1 MTVPRQPRK
10 QAPQRTPADR
20 AAALEEQTNKVRRRY
35 KTNLKTRRKFAIQ
48 GEEELVKD
56 MIIVLKLANYT
67 HSQIGSI
74 VGVSRGQVGEYLQD
88 EKLQAKMLH
97 LREALPAAALELGKA
112 YLIEA
117 VQAVVHVL
125 RTEKDNALVLKAA
138 SELFDRFGL
147 PKLTRQEA
155 VVENTNTFGDSDESL
170 ISKFRTATP
179 EMQEKAAQLHEMFE
193 EGLKN
198 ILTEGENGGANETD

>member
-1 MTVPRQPRK
+1 MTTPRK
-10 QAPQRTPADR
+10 SVRRTPADR
-20 AAALEEQTNKVRRRY
+20 AASLEAQTSVVKRRY
-35 KTNLKTRRKFAIQ
+35 KTNLKTRRRFAIQ

-56 MIIVLKLANYT
+56 MVIVLKLANYT
-67 HSQIGSI
+67 HGQIASI
-74 VGVSRGQVGEYLQD
+74 VGVSRGQVGEYLKD
-88 EKLQAKMLH
+88 ENLQKKMLH

-125 RTEKDNALVLKAA
+125 RTETDNALVLKAA

-147 PKLTRQEA
+147 PKLTRQESTVDA
-155 VVENTNTFGDSDESL
+155 STTINETDESL
-170 ISKFRTATP
+170 ISKFRSATP
-179 EMQEKAAQLHEMFE
+179 EMQEKAAQLHELFE

-198 ILTEGENGGANETD
+198 ILAEEENGKDDQ

>member
-1 MTVPRQPRK
+1 MTTPTKSVQK
-10 QAPQRTPADR
+10 TPADR
-20 AAALEEQTNKVRRRY
+20 AASIEAQTSIVKRRY
-35 KTNLKTRRKFAIQ
+35 KTNLKTRRRFAIQ

-56 MIIVLKLANYT
+56 MICVLKLANYT
-67 HSQIGSI
+67 HGQIAAI
-74 VGVSRGQVGEYLQD
+74 VGVSRGQVGEYLKD
-88 EKLQAKMLH
+88 ENLQKKMLH

-125 RTEKDNALVLKAA
+125 RTETDNALVLKAA

-155 VVENTNTFGDSDESL
+155 TVDASTMINEIDESL
-170 ISKFRTATP
+170 ISKFRSATP
-179 EMQEKAAQLHEMFE
+179 EMQEKAAQLHELFE

-198 ILTEGENGGANETD
+198 ILAEEENGKGEQ